1 MSAAKNLL
9 IETVE
14 EKLAKIYRFPLITS
28 AVPFLMTKEQIVS
41 ENSDA
46 LAPRAAVF
54 LTQVE
59 DTMEI
64 GIYIQD
70 ELLNILDEH
79 NPHIELHA
87 HNLDAYCVLIEELS
101 HFHLLLQRCETGR
114 GVSKLELEWQ
124 GEIDKLLIAGLLMS
138 EQKNESCFKELYRS
152 IFEDSTVSNDPVY
165 QEASHYAAKCW
176 HRLLPKC
183 RHLPQVPQHILPVL
197 QAAYR
202 GCWTKKMRIIQGL

>member
-1 MSAAKNLL
+1 MSAAKKLL

-14 EKLAKIYRFPLITS
+14 EKLATIYRFPLITS
-28 AVPFLMTKEQIVS
+28 AVPFLMNKEQIIS
-41 ENSDA
+41 ESSEVQP
-46 LAPRAAVF
+46 PRAAVF

-59 DTMEI
+59 DTLEI

-70 ELLNILDEH
+70 ELLRILDTH
-79 NPHIELHA
+79 NPHHELNT

-101 HFHLLLQRCETGR
+101 HFHLLLQRSEIGR

-124 GEIDKLLIAGLLMS
+124 GEIDKLLLAGLLMS
-138 EQKNESCFKELYRS
+138 EQKNESCFKSLYRS
-152 IFEDSTVSNDPVY
+152 IFEDSTVSSDPVY

-176 HRLLPKC
+176 HRLLSKS
-183 RHLPQVPQHILPVL
+183 RHHRQVAHEIMPVL
-197 QAAYR
+197 QAAYQ